1 MNINFRWD
9 ILNYFVTKYGFKSY
23 LEIGV
28 QDYYCNCDKIQVEDK
43 TSVDPAPRNKCDYVM
58 TSDEFF
64 AQLPADKK
72 YGLIFI
78 DGLHH
83 DYQVERDIINSLY
96 HLEDGGIIM
105 CHDCLPTEESQTSRH
120 IPPGAWT
127 GDGFRAFAKLR
138 CTRPDLFM
146 CVLDTDWGCGII
158 KRGSQ
163 QVYNNG
169 QIPPVLD
176 WKYYTEHRN
185 EMLNVVPV
193 SEIENI

>member
-1 MNINFRWD
+1 MRWD
-9 ILNYFVTKYGFKSY
+9 VINLIMNKYNLKSY

-28 QDYYCNCDKIQVEDK
+28 QDANCNFAKIQAERKV
-43 TSVDPAPRNKCDYVM
+43 SVDPAPRNYCDFVM
-58 TSDEFF
+58 TSDQYFE
-64 AQLPADKK
+64 QLDPNDRFQFC
-72 YGLIFI
+72 FI
-78 DGLHH
+78 DGLHY
-83 DYQVERDIINSLY
+83 DYQVERDVLNCLD
-96 HLEDGGIIM
+96 HLEEGGIIM
-105 CHDCLPTEESQTSRH
+105 CHDCLPTEESQITRH

-127 GDGFRAFAKLR
+127 GDCFRAFARLR